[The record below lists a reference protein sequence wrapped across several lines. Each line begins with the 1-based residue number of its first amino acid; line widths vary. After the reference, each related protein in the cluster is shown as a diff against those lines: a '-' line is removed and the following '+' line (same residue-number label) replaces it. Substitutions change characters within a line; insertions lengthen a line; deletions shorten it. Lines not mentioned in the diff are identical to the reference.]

1 MKKIPTDAFDHYF
14 SLGPGRSYQQVADRY
29 GVTKRAVTALAK
41 RESWQARLAEVEE
54 KARVRLDEKKVDAL
68 EAAHEQRLKALRLV
82 LGKGIEGLR
91 GMSIDSHRDAV
102 QAIGL
107 AVREI
112 RVELGEPSDRTA
124 ISIEDTIKREYERWM
139 VVEEEE
145 HDPAGDQDADDEEAG
160 SDGDAGP
167 RRRGG
172 AS

>member
-91 GMSIDSHRDAV
+91 GMSIDSPGDAIRAV
-102 QAIGL
+102 GL
-107 AVREI
+107 AVREM
-112 RVELGEPSDRTA
+112 RVELGEPSDRMS
-124 ISIEDTIKREYERWM
+124 ISVEDTIKREYERWM
-139 VVEEEE
+139 VVEEEDRAAE
-145 HDPAGDQDADDEEAG
+145 
-160 SDGDAGP
+160 
-167 RRRGG
+167 
-172 AS
+172 